1 MAIRN
6 KVNVFID
13 GINRTHWVVMPIK
26 WGNFLD
32 EQLDECYLSLRM
44 IPVREF
50 KPMTPVEIDFTNELY
65 WYDVTE
71 RKQKIT
77 KKYIVANDSGV
88 IECPVGKNAWNHDLY
103 LIEITKVAECIVV
116 DTLTYTNDL
125 GRNYTVNAGLATPY
139 IEDIKG

>member
-13 GINRTHWVVMPIK
+13 GINRTHWVVMPVK

-44 IPVREF
+44 FPEKVF

-65 WYDVTE
+65 WDKVIE
-71 RKQKIT
+71 RKEKT
-77 KKYIVANDSGV
+77 VKKYIIANDSGV
-88 IECPVGKNAWNHDLY
+88 VECPVGKNLWNHDLY
-103 LIEITKVAECIVV
+103 LIEITKVAECVVV
-116 DTLTYTNDL
+116 DKLTYTNDL
-125 GRNYTVNAGLATPY
+125 GRNYLKDAPLAVPETTST
-139 IEDIKG
+139 D